1 MESLYQIPSE
11 SCSNL
16 ERRAFWDK
24 IIIDQSTSGLSLV
37 KFCQLHQLKF
47 TTFRSYKYKKTK
59 AKAAICRSDNKD
71 KSTARFVPLQIAADV
86 SVNKYPKDE
95 AVDNKVTEIKV
106 TLKNGHKLIL
116 PLAISETSLLLI
128 IKMVAEL

>member
-24 IIIDQSTSGLSLV
+24 VIIDQSTSGLSLV

-59 AKAAICRSDNKD
+59 AAICHSDNKD
-71 KSTARFVPLQIAADV
+71 KSTNRFVPLQIAADV
-86 SVNKYPKDE
+86 SVNKYLKDE